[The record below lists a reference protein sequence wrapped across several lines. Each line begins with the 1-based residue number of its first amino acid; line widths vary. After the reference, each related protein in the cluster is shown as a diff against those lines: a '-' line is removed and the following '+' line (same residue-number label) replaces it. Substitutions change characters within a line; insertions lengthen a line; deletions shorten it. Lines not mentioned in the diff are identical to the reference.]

1 MRVYEDSNGN
11 RREHDLRGVYVIHRD
26 GDKVTGHYIACSY
39 PRSSRFAIH
48 KFTNCTL
55 ESIVEQAERLI
66 HEPPV
71 YFLTA

>member
-1 MRVYEDSNGN
+1 MSRVYEDSNGN

-26 GDKVTGHYIACSY
+26 GDKVTGHYIS
-39 PRSSRFAIH
+39 RSRGRFHIH

-55 ESIVEQAERLI
+55 ESVVEQAERLI

>member
-11 RREHDLRGVYVIHRD
+11 RQEHDLRGVYVVHRD
-26 GDKVTGHYIACSY
+26 GDKVTGHYIS
-39 PRSSRFAIH
+39 RSRGRFHVH
-48 KFTNCTL
+48 KFTNCRL
-55 ESIVEQAERLI
+55 AWVVEQAERLI